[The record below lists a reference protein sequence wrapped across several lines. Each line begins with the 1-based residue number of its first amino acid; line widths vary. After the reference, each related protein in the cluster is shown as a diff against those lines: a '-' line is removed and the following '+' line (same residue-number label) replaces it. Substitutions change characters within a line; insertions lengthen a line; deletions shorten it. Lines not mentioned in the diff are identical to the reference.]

1 MAVITHKG
9 HSLSKFLR
17 RQMYNARL
25 KPGQISGLHGS
36 PFLAHVHVGHLR
48 FIILPN
54 VAVNT
59 IECSIMDLHLQNP
72 SNRSDQITRLNH
84 TVQKHRFKNK

>member
-1 MAVITHKG
+1 
-9 HSLSKFLR
+9 
-17 RQMYNARL
+17 MYNARL
-25 KPGQISGLHGS
+25 KPGRISGLHGS

-59 IECSIMDLHLQNP
+59 IECSIMDLHLRKP
-72 SNRSDQITRLNH
+72 SNRSDQITQLNH